1 MCLERSASAKL
12 DAMDAASPTKPVP
25 VPDDQTAGF
34 WAAAADHVL
43 AIQRCEVCGN
53 AAHPPVML
61 CVNCQDQGRRF
72 RFEPVSGRGRVKTWT
87 VMRQAFLPGFAPDV
101 PYAVAEIELDDADVR
116 VIGRLRGLAPDAL
129 AVGAPVTVSFN
140 DVADGVSV
148 PVFEVT
154 AS

>member
-1 MCLERSASAKL
+1 GAR
-12 DAMDAASPTKPVP
+12 DAVAPARPVR

-43 AIQRCEVCGN
+43 AIQRCEACGN